1 MPKKPDKRTTIEELE
16 VPVTAVTSAAA
27 GADPFEEVL
36 ELPPV
41 TRSARKKA
49 AEPKAK
55 PITAKK
61 APAKA
66 EKSFSIDPF
75 AEVARASLPIGKRS
89 VRSAAA
95 AAGRRKKTPVKASK
109 AKRLDA
115 TAETASTGPKVELS
129 PVFKALAEP
138 TLPALKRENRA
149 RLLMQTPTRL
159 YFYWS
164 VRENPYQL
172 LHKAYGDDT
181 GSYTLVLKLTNIKT
195 GVEEMHAVDAEGN
208 WWFDVDA
215 GGEYQAEVGFYAPNR
230 PYFRVIYSNNVE
242 TPRRNPSP
250 RPASEAQWTV
260 SANKFAEVLDASG
273 FSRDAFDVT
282 LAGDDQQAATEA
294 TRFAFSRF
302 IGSPHITL
310 DGVAAEEIRYAMA
323 ALAAG
328 VTLEELRSK
337 IGPTLFA
344 ILSANAENLAAE
356 NARAALGEY
365 MNIADAEYSE
375 TEELGPAVYGASL
388 VNLPRTLKTS
398 GIASRYAPASSSTGR

>member
-1 MPKKPDKRTTIEELE
+1 MPKKPDKRTTIEDGTF
-16 VPVTAVTSAAA
+16 PMTAVTSAAA

-41 TRSARKKA
+41 KRSVRKNA

-55 PITAKK
+55 LKAVNN
-61 APAKA
+61 APARTYKT
-66 EKSFSIDPF
+66 FTVDPF
-75 AEVARASLPIGKRS
+75 AEVAKTSSPAKKQAKKP
-89 VRSAAA
+89 AAKVA
-95 AAGRRKKTPVKASK
+95 YRTKKTTVKSSK
-109 AKRLDA
+109 ATTLDA
-115 TAETASTGPKVELS
+115 TAAIAAVEPKAELS

-138 TLPALKRENRA
+138 TLPLLERENRA

-159 YFYWS
+159 FFYWS

-181 GSYTLVLKLTNIKT
+181 GSYTLVLKLTNT
-195 GVEEMHAVDAEGN
+195 RTDVEEMHPVDAEGN
-208 WWFDVDA
+208 WWFNVDA
-215 GGEYQAEVGFYAPNR
+215 GGEYQAEIGFYAPNR
-230 PYFRVIYSNNVE
+230 PYFRVIYSNKVE

-282 LAGDDQQAATEA
+282 LAGDDHQAATEA

-302 IGSPHITL
+302 IGRGQIAL

-344 ILSANAENLAAE
+344 ILAANAEKLAAE
-356 NARAALGEY
+356 NARTALGEY
-365 MNIADAEYSE
+365 MNVTDAEYSE
-375 TEELGPAVYGASL
+375 TEGGDRAVYGASL
-388 VNLPRTLKTS
+388 VNFPRTLKTR
-398 GIASRYAPASSSTGR
+398 GIASRYAPVSSSTGR